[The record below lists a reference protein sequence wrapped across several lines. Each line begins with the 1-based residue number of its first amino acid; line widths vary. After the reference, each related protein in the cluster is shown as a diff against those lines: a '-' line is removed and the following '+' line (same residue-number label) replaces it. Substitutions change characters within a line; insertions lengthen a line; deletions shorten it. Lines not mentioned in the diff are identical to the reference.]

1 MSTFRRERRPF
12 GQPSKTEVIL
22 MRVKMSPSR
31 YVVLLASLKRDL
43 KATGPLD
50 TWSKV
55 LIALALSDQ
64 FWKFLNKLLEL
75 VGN

>member
-1 MSTFRRERRPF
+1 
-12 GQPSKTEVIL
+12 